1 MQVRVPTK
9 ACSCFIFS
17 FFYYNVATTL
27 QQPCSN
33 LATTL
38 QQGCNSFN
46 SMVFATLWQ
55 PCSKVVV
62 DNLATGLQQGCSKL
76 VTLVWA
82 RALIDFHSFSS
93 SILDIHV
100 HMYQGVQI
108 YNYTSWLLYN
118 TSYQ

>member
-9 ACSCFIFS
+9 VCISFIFS
-17 FFYYNVATTL
+17 FFFFFFFFFTMSP
-27 QQPCSN
+27 QPYSN

-76 VTLVWA
+76 VTLVWVVA
-82 RALIDFHSFSS
+82 
-93 SILDIHV
+93 IHV
-100 HMYQGVQI
+100 GMDLEI
-108 YNYTSWLLYN
+108 L
-118 TSYQ
+118 

>member
-9 ACSCFIFS
+9 TCSSFIFFLN
-17 FFYYNVATTL
+17 FFFLQCHHNLTATL
-27 QQPCSN
+27 PQPCSN

-76 VTLVWA
+76 VTLVWDSKLTA
-82 RALIDFHSFSS
+82 FR
-93 SILDIHV
+93 
-100 HMYQGVQI
+100 QC
-108 YNYTSWLLYN
+108 
-118 TSYQ
+118 